1 MLNYDT
7 KLYPHHIDDQR
18 LYDFTQPVAAIAQHP
33 KDPNTWGLKN
43 LSKEKWVTTGSN
55 SAVKD
60 VEPERSVTLVS
71 GTKITFG
78 KVDGEIRF

>member
-1 MLNYDT
+1 LPKNGISEPLLIYKAFSFSIFSM
-7 KLYPHHIDDQR
+7 
-18 LYDFTQPVAAIAQHP
+18 HP

-55 SAVKD
+55 GSVKD